1 MIASGHLAR
10 CIDGGTW
17 ERVLFTSKM
26 TRQTRTV
33 SELARLAERPLDDV
47 LLELVDCGFDVES
60 PSDCLKNGRLT
71 SAKVAL
77 KLSSGPSRLVSD
89 LSKEA
94 GLSEGQTRQ
103 ILYEK
108 KVLAKRR
115 LKRVPRPLLKEAKA
129 ALGISKPQDHKKA
142 EVPIASQQP
151 KPRKPKRPSK
161 EAWPKVGKKEDLV
174 HLTAA
179 DIVAI
184 HDLLVKDFAK
194 SKDPIVPAGVR
205 DEQLLKSAV
214 FRPHTSLGEE
224 DKYPTVSM
232 SAAALLHSIVQ
243 DHPFFNGN
251 KRTALVSMLVL
262 LDKNGWVFTLDE
274 DDIYEFVIALASH
287 QLIENMSAEKQPS
300 SDEEVLE
307 VSRWLQN
314 HIRKLRKEEYTLKF
328 RGFRAI
334 LNSYGCELE
343 LARRVG
349 NRINVRRD
357 DLHSQI
363 AYRNEGAD
371 VNRNTIHKVRKELG
385 LDEKSGYDSD
395 IFYNKGPKIP
405 RFINKY
411 RKVLDRLAKV

>member
-1 MIASGHLAR
+1 
-10 CIDGGTW
+10 
-17 ERVLFTSKM
+17 M

-33 SELARLAERPLDDV
+33 SELARLTGRPLDDV

-151 KPRKPKRPSK
+151 KPRRPKQPKPRKPKRPSK

-205 DEQLLKSAV
+205 DEKLLESAV

-224 DKYPTVSM
+224 DKYPTASM

-251 KRTALVSMLVL
+251 KRTALVSMLVF

-274 DDIYEFVIALASH
+274 DDIYDFVIALASH
-287 QLIENMSAEKQPS
+287 QLIENVSAEKQPS

-328 RGFRAI
+328 RAFRAI

-343 LARRVG
+343 LARGGG

-357 DLHSQI
+357 DLRSQI

-371 VNRNTIHKVRKELG
+371 VDRNTIHKVRKELG